1 MSMHFFN
8 KKNQTLPFKK
18 NCMSNLQHSMH
29 EYVSK
34 ELISSNASFFDE
46 KEQHIENGLK
56 SILPCILKG
65 IQDSP
70 SASHNVLSE
79 MFQNATNEHTLD
91 AQNPL
96 ISEQDAQQSGLNIGT
111 GLLSVLF
118 GTKTSALANVV
129 SNTAGLKS
137 STSNHLL
144 KVGATIASTFI
155 GTKMHNDGLNITGV
169 LNWLSSHTTEID
181 ATLPLGFAQLFHT
194 TSNQNAQSINPQKK
208 HSKKHS
214 KKENEDSMK
223 WMLPVILIGLFGIGI
238 WYWLK
243 GSMYTAEKNEQT
255 TSAII
260 DSAGQS
266 INQAADDAANEIDDR
281 INTDSMDNSTGKM
294 DEAGNWLAA
303 KGEPIKIKLANG
315 VELDATKGSIEDKFY
330 AFLKDPTA
338 VANKDLWFNFDQV
351 LFASGKSTLKT
362 GSEKQLENTCE
373 ILKAYPQ
380 VKIKIGGY
388 TDNIGDSLANVKLS
402 TARAKTVYT
411 FMLNKGVE
419 KTSFDEKPFEGYGPL
434 YAVADNN
441 TKEGQA
447 QNRRISLSVRAK

>member
-1 MSMHFFN
+1 MSS
-8 KKNQTLPFKK
+8 L
-18 NCMSNLQHSMH
+18 LHSMH

-34 ELISSNASFFDE
+34 ELISSNASFFEE
-46 KEQHIENGLK
+46 KEQHIENGIK

-70 SASHNVLSE
+70 SASHNVLNE
-79 MFQNATNEHTLD
+79 MFQNATKEHTMD
-91 AQNPL
+91 IQDPL
-96 ISEQDAQQSGLNIGT
+96 LSEQDSLQSGLNIGT

-129 SNTAGLKS
+129 SNTARLKS
-137 STSNHLL
+137 SASNHLL
-144 KVGATIASTFI
+144 KVGANIVATFI

-181 ATLPLGFAQLFHT
+181 VALPAGF
-194 TSNQNAQSINPQKK
+194 TSMFQSTSTQSAQKK
-208 HSKKHS
+208 HSKNHSKNHS
-214 KKENEDSMK
+214 KKGNEASMK

-243 GSMYTAEKNEQT
+243 GSMYTAEKNEQN
-255 TSAII
+255 TSLII

-266 INQAADDAANEIDDR
+266 INQAADNAANEIDDR
-281 INTDSMDNSTGKM
+281 ILTDSMENATGHM
-294 DEAGNWLAA
+294 DEAGNWIAA
-303 KGEPIKIKLANG
+303 KGEPIKIKLSNG
-315 VELDATKGSIEDKFY
+315 VELDATKGSLEDKFY
-330 AFLKDPTA
+330 AFIKDPTA
-338 VANKDLWFNFDQV
+338 VANKDIWFNFDQV
-351 LFASGKSTLKT
+351 LFAKSKSTLKA

-388 TDNIGDSLANVKLS
+388 TDNSGDSLTNVKLS
-402 TARAKTVYT
+402 NARAKTVHT
-411 FMLNKGVE
+411 FMLNKGIV
-419 KTSFDEKPFEGYGPL
+419 KTSFDEKPFEGYGEL
-434 YAVADNN
+434 YPVADNDS
-441 TKEGQA
+441 KDGQA

>member
-1 MSMHFFN
+1 
-8 KKNQTLPFKK
+8 
-18 NCMSNLQHSMH
+18 MSNLLHSMH

-56 SILPCILKG
+56 FILPCILKG

-70 SASHNVLSE
+70 SSSHTVLSDI
-79 MFQNATNEHTLD
+79 FYNATKEHTLD
-91 AQNPL
+91 MQNPL
-96 ISEQDAQQSGLNIGT
+96 LAEQDSQQNGLNIGT
-111 GLLSVLF
+111 GLFSVLF

-129 SNTAGLKS
+129 SNKEGLKS
-137 STSNHLL
+137 SASNHLL
-144 KVGATIASTFI
+144 KVGATIAATFL
-155 GTKMHNDGLNITGV
+155 GTKMNNDGLNITGV
-169 LNWLSSHTTEID
+169 LNWLSSHTTEINT
-181 ATLPLGFAQLFHT
+181 ALPSGFAQLFHS
-194 TSNQNAQSINPQKK
+194 TSTQNAQPIYPQKK

-214 KKENEDSMK
+214 KKENEESMK

-243 GSMYTAEKNEQT
+243 GSMYTADKNEQT

-266 INQAADDAANEIDDR
+266 LNQAADDAANEIDDR
-281 INTDSMDNSTGKM
+281 INTDSIDNSSGKL
-294 DEAGNWLAA
+294 DEAGNWISA

-315 VELDATKGSIEDKFY
+315 TELDATKGSLEDKFY
-330 AFLKDPTA
+330 SFLKDPTA

-388 TDNIGDSLANVKLS
+388 TDNTGDSVANVKLS
-402 TARAKTVYT
+402 TARAKTVHA

-419 KTSFDEKPFEGYGPL
+419 KTSFDEKPLEGYGPL
-434 YAVADNN
+434 YPVAGND

-447 QNRRISLSVRAK
+447 QNRRISLSVRVK